1 MALELLLGAVVVLE
15 NKSSKRSTPAFESV
29 LSLLSI
35 LLSFDNLESDSFL
48 PKLAAA
54 PKSIFLIL
62 SKFFR
67 LVFLSFSEFPNLFG

>member
-1 MALELLLGAVVVLE
+1 MALKLLLGAVVVLE

-35 LLSFDNLESDSFL
+35 LSFDDLESVSFL

-67 LVFLSFSEFPNLFG
+67 LVFLSFSEFANLFG

>member
-1 MALELLLGAVVVLE
+1 MALELLLGAVVALE

-35 LLSFDNLESDSFL
+35 LSFDDLESDSFL

-67 LVFLSFSEFPNLFG
+67 LVFLSFSELPNLFG